1 MNDSSLHNSIREG
14 DIDSCYRFADK
25 ASQGGEDLVR
35 YLNTILH
42 FSVSINWNNEI
53 KEHPVIV
60 INSIKNILSDN
71 LNKPS
76 KSLLYFCIKIL
87 IKSKIRDDNKYLD
100 QIQNNSIRSSVF
112 VGDLEDA
119 IQSNDWKKAKL
130 FAGEMYLAS
139 DRSRAVIDAIADIGL
154 QNIEDNGVYIFHL
167 LRAFHFKQEKS
178 QIWSY
183 ACCLINML
191 KLGSI
196 PEPHSRQNTDPENIF
211 DYIVSQNNFDL
222 LIKYVAVYRI
232 WNGEYVKQN
241 SYNREI
247 SNWISIKKSLND
259 SSEINEPIEVEND
272 IEMNYI
278 EIAEKIIAQEQVS
291 RIIEKITLLEAIRYV
306 NKIKPH
312 KNLSYYTSRLI

>member
-1 MNDSSLHNSIREG
+1 MNDYSLYNSLREG

-25 ASQGGEDLVR
+25 ASQGGEELVR
-35 YLNTILH
+35 YLNTILY

-53 KEHPVIV
+53 VDHPVIV

-71 LNKPS
+71 LKKPS
-76 KSLLYFCIKIL
+76 KPLLYFCAKIL
-87 IKSKIRDDNKYLD
+87 NNSKIRDDNKYLD
-100 QIQNNSIRSSVF
+100 QIKNGSKRPSVF

-119 IQSNDWKKAKL
+119 IQSNDWENTKL
-130 FAGEMYLAS
+130 FAGEIYLAS
-139 DRSRAVIDAIADIGL
+139 DRSRAVIDVIADIGL
-154 QNIEDNGVYIFHL
+154 QNLEINGVFIFHL

-183 ACCLINML
+183 ACCLISML
-191 KLGSI
+191 KLKSI
-196 PEPHSRQNTDPENIF
+196 PEPHSRKDIEP
-211 DYIVSQNNFDL
+211 DDIVDHIICQNNLDL
-222 LIKYVAVYRI
+222 LIKYMAVYRI

-247 SNWISIKKSLND
+247 SYWLSIKKSLND
-259 SSEINEPIEVEND
+259 SSKINKPVEVEND

-278 EIAEKIIAQEQVS
+278 EIAEKIIAQEKVS
-291 RIIEKITLLEAIRYV
+291 RIPEKISFLEAIRHIK
-306 NKIKPH
+306 KIKPD

>member
-1 MNDSSLHNSIREG
+1 MNNSSFYNSLREG

-25 ASQGGEDLVR
+25 ASQGGEELVS

-42 FSVSINWNNEI
+42 FSVSVNWNDKIE
-53 KEHPVIV
+53 EHPVIV

-71 LNKPS
+71 LKKPS
-76 KSLLYFCIKIL
+76 KPLLFFCAKIL
-87 IKSKIRDDNKYLD
+87 NNSKIRDHNKYLD
-100 QIQNNSIRSSVF
+100 QIRNNSTRSSVF

-119 IQSNDWKKAKL
+119 IQSNDWKNAKL
-130 FAGEMYLAS
+130 FAGEIYLAS
-139 DRSRAVIDAIADIGL
+139 DHSRAVIDAIADIGL
-154 QNIEDNGVYIFHL
+154 QNIEINGVFIFHL

-196 PEPHSRQNTDPENIF
+196 PDPHFRKDTNPENIF
-211 DYIVSQNNFDL
+211 DHIVSQNNFDL
-222 LIKYVAVYRI
+222 LIKYMAVYRI
-232 WNGEYVKQN
+232 WNGEYVRQN

-247 SNWISIKKSLND
+247 SNWISNKKFLHD
-259 SSEINEPIEVEND
+259 SSKINNPLEVEND
-272 IEMNYI
+272 IGMNYI
-278 EIAEKIIAQEQVS
+278 EIAEKIIAQEHVS
-291 RIIEKITLLEAIRYV
+291 RMTEKITLLETIRHI
-306 NKIKPH
+306 NKIKPD

>member
-1 MNDSSLHNSIREG
+1 MNNSSLYDSLREG

-25 ASQGGEDLVR
+25 ASQGGEELVR

-42 FSVSINWNNEI
+42 FSVSINWNSEI
-53 KEHPVIV
+53 LEHPVIV

-76 KSLLYFCIKIL
+76 KPLLYFCAKIL
-87 IKSKIRDDNKYLD
+87 NNSKIRDDNKYLD
-100 QIQNNSIRSSVF
+100 QIQNNSTRSSVF

-119 IQSNDWKKAKL
+119 IQSNDWEKAKL
-130 FAGEMYLAS
+130 FSGEMYLAS
-139 DRSRAVIDAIADIGL
+139 DCSRAVIDTIADIGL
-154 QNIEDNGVYIFHL
+154 QNIEDNSVYIFHL

-196 PEPHSRQNTDPENIF
+196 PEPHSRQDIDPENIF
-211 DYIVSQNNFDL
+211 DYIFSQNNFDL
-222 LIKYVAVYRI
+222 LIKYMAVYRI

-259 SSEINEPIEVEND
+259 SSKINEPIEIEND
-272 IEMNYI
+272 IGMNYI

-291 RIIEKITLLEAIRYV
+291 RITEKITLLEAIRHI
-306 NKIKPH
+306 NKIKPD